1 MSAADGLG
9 GGAAAEVSWLRQ
21 TEANIR
27 ATIAT
32 LFRPPRRPVRWP
44 LPGRLLTG
52 TLLAIAVLIAIMV
65 VLDAWS
71 VGHARR
77 LSGDLIAAARRF
89 TDLGKSGWFLW
100 PTGIALVVLAAI
112 NSPALS
118 RFSRCILA
126 AWAVRLGF
134 VFAAIAAP
142 SLLATVIKRL
152 IGRARP
158 FVAGSDVWAY
168 EPFNWQ
174 ARYASFPSGHSTTAF
189 AALVAIGA
197 IFPQARALM
206 WIYAVLIALSRVIIT
221 AHHPSDVIAGAIVG
235 AVGAFMVRNWFAA
248 RRLGFTVGPDGS
260 VRAMPGPSV
269 RRIIK
274 AVARRLHSA

>member
-1 MSAADGLG
+1 
-9 GGAAAEVSWLRQ
+9 
-21 TEANIR
+21 
-27 ATIAT
+27 
-32 LFRPPRRPVRWP
+32 
-44 LPGRLLTG
+44 LTG

-77 LSGDLIAAARRF
+77 LPGDLIAAARRF

-112 NSPALS
+112 DSPALS
-118 RFSRCILA
+118 RFSRGVLA